1 MKYLLLLT
9 MSFSLTFFSAE
20 AQNSKEEPLQG
31 YIIYKQ
37 GNKTIAIGDVDRA
50 EKARSTKADV
60 VFNKV
65 VKLLSNSG
73 GGEITIKQGDFPIH
87 APINLE
93 NRVTIRGAGNAS
105 ILRLMSD
112 NEKGIILSAESKTQI
127 KLENFTCAG
136 DESHPNENS
145 TGVFFRKTGLSEI
158 KSVYSHD
165 FRGYGFWLKDD
176 CFANLLVENMT
187 SGNDKAGYF
196 IDKTLW
202 VNTNP
207 GGGFVPNKLIG
218 CYSYAEDGHAFLFD
232 KAICQD
238 IVGCVYYLPKGHGF
252 YFRNNSTSNLVSG
265 CRGFMGFQDGI
276 HLENADEM
284 NISSN
289 IIGWNWG
296 NNLEMHHAT
305 WTIVSANE
313 FIDAG
318 GRQDPQYSIYMHGD
332 VKACQISNN
341 LIFNWFDNQ
350 IMQGGIFES
359 EECSENQI
367 TDNII
372 NFYKDKG
379 VESLGENS
387 RTGYNLEI
395 PEAYDGPN
403 KGNFLPKI
411 DPKLDP
417 SEFPGFSMNLNSA
430 LKNAHEMLEKMNRVK
445 E

>member
-9 MSFSLTFFSAE
+9 VSFSLMFFSAE
-20 AQNSKEEPLQG
+20 AQNSKNEPLQG

-37 GNKTIAIGDVDRA
+37 GNESVAIGYVDRA

-145 TGVFFRKTGLSEI
+145 TGVFFSKTGLSEI

-218 CYSYAEDGHAFLFD
+218 CYSYAEDGHGFLFE

-252 YFRNNSTSNLVSG
+252 YFRNSTSNLISG
-265 CRGFMGFQDGI
+265 CRGFMGFKNGI
-276 HLENADEM
+276 MLENTHEM

-296 NNLEMHHAT
+296 HNLEMFHST
-305 WTIVSANE
+305 WAIVSANE

-318 GRQDPQYSIYMHGD
+318 GRQDPKYGVYMHGD
-332 VKACQISNN
+332 VRACQISNN
-341 LIFNWFDNQ
+341 LIFNWLDNQ

-372 NFYKDKG
+372 NYYKDKD
-379 VESLGENS
+379 VESLGKNS
-387 RTGYNLEI
+387 RTGFNLGI
-395 PEAYDGPN
+395 PHAYDNPQVPE
-403 KGNFLPKI
+403 KYLPKI
-411 DPKLDP
+411 DPAIIDVP
-417 SEFPGFSMNLNSA
+417 MTMDINMA
-430 LKNAHEMLEKMNRVK
+430 LKNAHEMFKKMNSVK